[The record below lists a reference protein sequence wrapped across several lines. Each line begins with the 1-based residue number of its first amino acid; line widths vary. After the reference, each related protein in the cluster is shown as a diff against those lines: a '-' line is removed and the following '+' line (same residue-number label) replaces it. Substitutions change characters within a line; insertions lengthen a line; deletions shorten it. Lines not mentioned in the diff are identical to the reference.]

1 MTKMKKFKKDDY
13 TYLRTDIPEFS
24 LEEYGKRFG
33 LKQHS
38 AECPAAILLTYMTN
52 NHATLNMDAL
62 DTCLLSL
69 QPKGKLLKMS
79 ISNFTSRG
87 LVKL

>member
-52 NHATLNMDAL
+52 NHAML
-62 DTCLLSL
+62 
-69 QPKGKLLKMS
+69 P
-79 ISNFTSRG
+79 
-87 LVKL
+87 